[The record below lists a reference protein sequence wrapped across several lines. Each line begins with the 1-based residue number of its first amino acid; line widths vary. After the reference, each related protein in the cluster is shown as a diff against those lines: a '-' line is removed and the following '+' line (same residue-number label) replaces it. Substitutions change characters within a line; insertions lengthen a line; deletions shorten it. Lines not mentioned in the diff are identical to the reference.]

1 MRPVPKFWTTVEG
14 EAVAPQGRRL
24 RLRMWGWSTTS
35 LAEAA
40 AVAADRLG
48 AAAAKVAGGQELAHW
63 AYYPRMPLREL
74 TLAQIISPDEALL
87 AVITRNRYGVDVLN
101 TDHLLIADVDLPQ
114 EPASPTWRA
123 PQRSSSGGGWLS
135 RLLGRTPGPEPAPQ
149 QPEPVPPAETEAL
162 QRIAGFA
169 SAHPEL
175 GVHTYRTAAGLRVL
189 VTGGDLPPG
198 TPAAEAVLEALASD
212 PIYVRLC
219 SSHLTYR
226 ARLTPK
232 PWRVG
237 HRPLTVSWPYAERAE
252 EVQAWL
258 REYAGRSASSVTTR
272 NLSVTGPPPSPEELQ
287 VIEWHDRATGA
298 STDLPLA

>member
-1 MRPVPKFWTTVEG
+1 
-14 EAVAPQGRRL
+14 
-24 RLRMWGWSTTS
+24 MWGWSTTS
-35 LAEAA
+35 IAEAA

-48 AAAAKVAGGQELAHW
+48 AARTKVAGGQELAHW

-74 TLAQIISPDEALL
+74 TLAEIVSPDEALL

-101 TDHLLIADVDLPQ
+101 TDLLLIADIDLP
-114 EPASPTWRA
+114 EESVNPA
-123 PQRSSSGGGWLS
+123 QRGAKRSGGGWLS
-135 RLLGRTPGPEPAPQ
+135 RMLGRTPEPAAEPQ
-149 QPEPVPPAETEAL
+149 PQESEPVPPAELQAL
-162 QRIAGFA
+162 ERFAEFA
-169 SAHPEL
+169 SAHPDL
-175 GVHTYRTAAGLRVL
+175 GVRTYRTAAGWRVL

-198 TPAAEAVLEALASD
+198 TPAAEAVLGALASD

-219 SSHLTYR
+219 ASHQTYR

-237 HRPLTVSWPYAERAE
+237 HRPLTVSWPYEERAD
-252 EVQAWL
+252 EVAQWL
-258 REYAGRSASSVTTR
+258 REYAERSASAVTTR
-272 NLSVTGPPPSPEELQ
+272 RISVTGPPPSPEELQ